1 MKAKSAKEYWKERFG
16 EDPKSD
22 SDKFAVGMMQ
32 DYASECQQK
41 SLSDEEIENGITVLA
56 TLHAK
61 QSVGDWATG
70 YITGAKWARD
80 KQKGGKP

>member
-1 MKAKSAKEYWKERFG
+1 MKTRAEILLKYTPYLGSADITYKNILKAMEE
-16 EDPKSD
+16 
-22 SDKFAVGMMQ
+22 
-32 DYASECQQK
+32 YASQR
-41 SLSDEEIENGITVLA
+41 SLTDEEIENGVTLLA

-80 KQKGGKP
+80 RQKGGKP